1 MYLVGLISHS
11 FTLHFTLKK
20 RKKKKKR
27 KIVITHVPIILNPQL
42 HPSPYFDKSSDSLI
56 TKQTTVAL

>member
-20 RKKKKKR
+20 RKKKKR

-42 HPSPYFDKSSDSLI
+42 HPSPYFYKSSASLI